1 MAPLLN
7 KVYVIFKFKNDKSW
21 FVTII
26 FIVFRLNFR
35 AKNVMND
42 NLAKVRLF
50 SQFQML
56 RFYPL
61 ILVFETPRWRFC
73 NWKTRH
79 FETIVLAASWISLMQ
94 LGREGAGRFELKSLL
109 LLQLHN
115 SKPLCLRRSDFLIIL
130 NRKLWEKK
138 EAMCQWPS
146 ILRYSSFSHL

>member
-7 KVYVIFKFKNDKSW
+7 KVYVIFKLKNDKSW

-26 FIVFRLNFR
+26 FAVFRLNFR

-79 FETIVLAASWISLMQ
+79 FETIVKVLAASWISLMQ
-94 LGREGAGRFELKSLL
+94 LGREGAGRFELKSLYCNCTIQSL
-109 LLQLHN
+109 
-115 SKPLCLRRSDFLIIL
+115 FV
-130 NRKLWEKK
+130 WGEVT
-138 EAMCQWPS
+138 
-146 ILRYSSFSHL
+146 SSSY